1 MTPGDDAIET
11 PYGDL
16 WYVEGLHGELVP
28 MYSCALAE
36 YAAIEAYNTGNY
48 GALTTV
54 EIEFMKEAFK
64 EYSNE
69 HKPSST

>member
-1 MTPGDDAIET
+1 MTPGEDAIET

-16 WYVEGLHGELVP
+16 WYVEGLHGELIP
-28 MYSCALAE
+28 MYVNEQAQ
-36 YAAIEAYNTGNY
+36 YAAIEAYTSGNY

-64 EYSNE
+64 EYSR
-69 HKPSST
+69 

>member
-1 MTPGDDAIET
+1 MTPGADAIET

-28 MYSCALAE
+28 MYSDANAE
-36 YAAIEAYNTGNY
+36 RAAIEAFLAGNY

-54 EIEFMKEAFK
+54 EIEFMKGCNK
-64 EYSNE
+64 
-69 HKPSST
+69 